1 MFHRPRSNEQQ
12 GSDQAEIVK
21 AARSVESGDA
31 AVMERPATSV
41 STPKVEPKT
50 ETKFESA
57 PPAFLASAP
66 TPVAEAPKTVTV
78 TPAETKPTPASI
90 FTKTESQ
97 TMSSDNHQET
107 PRSIDTTPAAT
118 SGTGPSFNRA
128 PTMATPPRMPGGGY
142 PGAPAYGAAAAPTT
156 PSSYAYGAA
165 PEARTLDGR
174 KLIIGEGITMSGEI
188 ESCDVLIVEGTVEAA
203 LKGASMMEIAE
214 SGVFYGTVEINEAVI
229 AGRFE
234 GDLTVNGRLHIKST
248 GSITGTI
255 VYKELAVEAGATV
268 DGKITPLSGSVSS
281 ARRNDN
287 TKGKSKSKDERESV
301 GGLI

>member
-1 MFHRPRSNEQQ
+1 MFHRPRNNEQQ
-12 GSDQAEIVK
+12 GSDQADIVK
-21 AARSVESGDA
+21 AARGVEASDT
-31 AVMERPATSV
+31 AVMERPAAPTAAAL
-41 STPKVEPKT
+41 PPAPAKVE
-50 ETKFESA
+50 

-66 TPVAEAPKTVTV
+66 APEVVKPVTV
-78 TPAETKPTPASI
+78 TPAESKPTPASI
-90 FTKTESQ
+90 FTRTETS
-97 TMSSDNHQET
+97 TMTNDHQSEPT
-107 PRSIDTTPAAT
+107 RSNDSPAAAPA

-142 PGAPAYGAAAAPTT
+142 PGAPAYGAAAAPAT
-156 PSSYAYGAA
+156 PSYAYGATQE
-165 PEARTLDGR
+165 PRTLDGR

-214 SGVFYGTVEINEAVI
+214 TGVFYGTVEINEAVV

-281 ARRNDN
+281 VRRNDN
-287 TKGKSKSKDERESV
+287 TKGKSKAKDERESV